1 LVYLFK
7 FKNFQATLISKGLTL
22 ERIGNTGTALD
33 EDQMDANDILKPTKA
48 KDELSEDEETLTNKP
63 VTLTP

>member
-1 LVYLFK
+1 MVYLFK